1 MEVEPPLA
9 WAPYRSKQNSTSES
23 QGVRRITIKQ
33 YGSLFRAI
41 ANPDGTLLCPLCKS
55 ASFYDVR
62 DLISH
67 IIREH

>member
-1 MEVEPPLA
+1 MT
-9 WAPYRSKQNSTSES
+9 WAPYHSKQSNTSES
-23 QGVRRITIKQ
+23 QGMRKVIIRQ
-33 YGSLFRAI
+33 YGSLFSAI

-55 ASFYDVR
+55 AFFYDVK